1 MITSRCIYVAENNN
15 CCSVT
20 KPYPTLWDFMDWSMP
35 GFPVL
40 HHLPESAQIHVHWVM
55 SIPPSHPL
63 SPPSPP
69 AFYLS
74 QHQSLFHWVGSSH
87 QMAKHWSFS
96 FSISP
101 SNEYSGLISF
111 KIDWFDLLAVQTTLK
126 SLLQNHSSKA
136 SALQCS
142 AFFMVQLS
150 QCTWLQEKP

>member
-1 MITSRCIYVAENNN
+1 MILSKAARCSWTLSDSSSQAKKLHWIKKCCCWSLSFLLYIFHFCFKGMGKIIENLFLSS

-20 KPYPTLWDFMDWSMP
+20 KLGPALCDPMTGSMP

-87 QMAKHWSFS
+87 QVAKVLERHLQHQFHRWIFW
-96 FSISP
+96 
-101 SNEYSGLISF
+101 
-111 KIDWFDLLAVQTTLK
+111 ID
-126 SLLQNHSSKA
+126 
-136 SALQCS
+136 
-142 AFFMVQLS
+142 FF
-150 QCTWLQEKP
+150 